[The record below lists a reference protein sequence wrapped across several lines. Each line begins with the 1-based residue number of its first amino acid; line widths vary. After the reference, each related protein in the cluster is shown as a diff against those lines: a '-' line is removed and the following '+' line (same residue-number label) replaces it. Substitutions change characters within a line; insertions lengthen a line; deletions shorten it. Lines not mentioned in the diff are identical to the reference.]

1 MIPIIVCLALAGA
14 TLGWALSGW
23 GLRAASGLQASGV
36 AARLARPAEL
46 DRRADGALRTLGLAT
61 PLNARTARSLAES
74 LELSGSPL
82 TVSQLWLLQVSA
94 ALLGAVVGTL
104 AATELHAPPLPC
116 ALIAAACGFA
126 IPRLAVIAWRSSWH
140 RQLSRELPDLLD
152 LLSVTVSAGV
162 TLDDGLRIV
171 AQAGHGALAQAC
183 DRIAQ
188 RSRQEPVAQ
197 GLLAFS
203 ELTALADLRC
213 VAVAICHAS
222 ESGASVGRTL
232 REQAQRL
239 RTQRKL
245 QIDEAA
251 AKLDNQITVVCG
263 LLVMPAAFAA
273 AVLPYAWSIFVQFQD
288 MGGL

>member
-1 MIPIIVCLALAGA
+1 MDPMIICLAGA
-14 TLGWALSGW
+14 AAALGWALATCA
-23 GLRAASGLQASGV
+23 LRVASGLGAGHAGWRPEQLNRQADGV
-36 AARLARPAEL
+36 LAR
-46 DRRADGALRTLGLAT
+46 LGLAA

-82 TVSQLWLLQVSA
+82 TVSQLWLLQLSA
-94 ALLGAVVGTL
+94 ALLGGALGGLL
-104 AATELHAPPLPC
+104 ASELHAPLLPC
-116 ALIAAACGFA
+116 AAALAVCGFA
-126 IPRLAVIAWRSSWH
+126 LPRVAVIAWRRSWH
-140 RQLSRELPDLLD
+140 QQLSRELPDLLD

-171 AQAGHGALAQAC
+171 SEAGHGALAQAC
-183 DRIAQ
+183 ARISQ
-188 RSRQEPVAQ
+188 RSRTEPVAR
-197 GLLAFS
+197 GLLSFS
-203 ELTALADLRC
+203 ELTGLADLRC
-213 VAVAICHAS
+213 VAMAICHAS

-263 LLVMPAAFAA
+263 LFVMPAAFAA

-288 MGGL
+288 MGGLQ